1 MKGFLAF
8 LMVVALA
15 LPALAA
21 DEVKVG
27 EKAPNFTLTSLDG
40 KKVSLSDYAG
50 KVVVV
55 GFVDTCEPC
64 KVQAQELEKVRQQY
78 AKNPKVA
85 VLAIVFEDKKNTEA
99 LLKIM
104 KPQARYPLLLDPNM
118 TAAKSY
124 GLWGDPQ
131 VAIVG
136 KDGKIAFKNYIT
148 KADDLAKEVDR
159 ALR

>member
-8 LMVVALA
+8 LLVVTLA
-15 LPALAA
+15 LPAWAA

-50 KVVVV
+50 KVVVI

-64 KVQAQELEKVRQQY
+64 RVQAQELEKVRQQF

-85 VLAIVFEDKKNTEA
+85 ILAIIFEGKTNTQG

-104 KPQARYPLLLDPNM
+104 NPQAQYPFLLDPDM
-118 TAAKSY
+118 TVAKSY

-136 KDGKIAFKNYIT
+136 KDGKIAFKDYIT
-148 KADDLAKEVDR
+148 MANDLATEVDK